1 METKL
6 QADMERLCS
15 LAVRRRLSSLLL
27 LLPLLSGGST
37 EEFLVFGPGEPIVAV
52 LGGNISLP
60 CRVEPGMSAENM
72 ELRWFRSKFSEA
84 VYVYQ
89 NGWEQTEELMAQYAG
104 WTSLDREF
112 LTQGRAAV
120 VIHKVQASDN
130 GLYSCFFRKGR
141 LYDEA
146 TLELKVAGVGSAP
159 RVHITGPK
167 EDGVRVACS
176 ASGWFPKPQVQWRD
190 LSGEK
195 LLAFSEAHA
204 RDAEGL
210 YSVEAALVVR
220 ERSAGNVTCSLLNP
234 ILGQEKAMAIFI
246 PEPFFPQV
254 SPWPPGMWLF
264 LGSLAALGLPL
275 LGAGYYT
282 WRQHSMWAKARGEQA
297 RLRWAKK
304 KDRETKEKALKA
316 RDELQAQ
323 LEWRKAVYLAAWRK
337 AQLYADWRQ
346 EKFPSWLVTLDP
358 DSAHPGLV
366 ISQEKMSVTLK
377 DSHEDSVST
386 CSVLGLEGITSGRW
400 HWEVAVSDSDK
411 SQWALGVCRG
421 DVKRKG
427 WYRESPERG
436 FWVVGRL
443 ERGYCAC
450 TVPET
455 VFEKRFSDRVGVFL
469 DYDAGDVSF
478 YNMTDGSH
486 IFSFPSASFSGTL
499 FPYFMLR
506 SGGVSLTICPKV
518 GGPEG
523 PPVPLS
529 LPGAG
534 LSSDSGVDEVEC
546 SLLSFNVEPTLPS
559 VPFPIPDFPS
569 EDELSLWLK
578 L

>member
-1 METKL
+1 
-6 QADMERLCS
+6 MERLCS

-27 LLPLLSGGST
+27 LLQLFAGGSA

-52 LGGNISLP
+52 LGRNISLP
-60 CRVEPGMSAENM
+60 CGLASGMSVENM

-104 WTSLDREF
+104 RTSLDREF
-112 LTQGRAAV
+112 LTQGRRPWSSTRSRPPTTGC
-120 VIHKVQASDN
+120 IPAS
-130 GLYSCFFRKGR
+130 
-141 LYDEA
+141 
-146 TLELKVAGVGSAP
+146 
-159 RVHITGPK
+159 
-167 EDGVRVACS
+167 
-176 ASGWFPKPQVQWRD
+176 
-190 LSGEK
+190 
-195 LLAFSEAHA
+195 SE
-204 RDAEGL
+204 RDACTMRPLWCLRWQVWALRPECTSRGRRRMASSWRAAPQGGSRSRRDAAGL

-220 ERSAGNVTCSLLNP
+220 ERSVGNVTCSLLNP

-246 PEPFFPQV
+246 PAR
-254 SPWPPGMWLF
+254 MWLF
-264 LGSLAALGLPL
+264 LGSVAALGLLL

-297 RLRWAKK
+297 TLRGAKE
-304 KDRETKEKALKA
+304 DRQTKEEALKA
-316 RDELQAQ
+316 R
-323 LEWRKAVYLAAWRK
+323 EWRKAVYLAAGGK
-337 AQLYADWRQ
+337 AQLYADWRH

-358 DSAHPGLV
+358 ESAHPSLV

-400 HWEVAVSDSDK
+400 HWEVAVTDGDNSE
-411 SQWALGVCRG
+411 WALGVCRG
-421 DVKRKG
+421 DVNRKG
-427 WYRESPERG
+427 WYRESPDRG
-436 FWVVGRL
+436 FWVVGRF
-443 ERGYCAC
+443 ECGYCAC

-455 VFEKRFSDRVGVFL
+455 VFEKRFFDRVGVFL

-486 IFSFPSASFSGTL
+486 IFSFPPASFSGTL
-499 FPYFMLR
+499 FPYFRLR
-506 SGGVSLTICPKV
+506 SGGVSLAICPKV

-534 LSSDSGVDEVEC
+534 ISSASGVDEVEC
-546 SLLSFNVEPTLPS
+546 PLLSCSVEPTLPS
-559 VPFPIPDFPS
+559 LP
-569 EDELSLWLK
+569 
-578 L
+578 